1 MGGKKRF
8 HDGQFGSAARGGAAA
23 THTPAITPEPEPTQ
37 TQLMCRGFMDSINKL
52 QSFVIALKAER
63 DELVEQ
69 KTTLDDACKH
79 YQNAL
84 TAEQGKLQLKE
95 EELGAANSVIIR
107 IKSEAAAQT
116 ADFEVQ
122 KDLVKELQDKNQV
135 PQTHIFPVLKQES

>member
-1 MGGKKRF
+1 MQTKDNQIESQKREI
-8 HDGQFGSAARGGAAA
+8 GSLGNKVQDLEKSSKELAEA
-23 THTPAITPEPEPTQ
+23 TRVALS
-37 TQLMCRGFMDSINKL
+37 QLKEQHS
-52 QSFVIALKAER
+52 
-63 DELVEQ
+63 DELGKQ
-69 KTTLDDACKH
+69 NTKFDDACNH
-79 YQNAL
+79 YKNAL

-116 ADFEVQ
+116 ADFQVQ